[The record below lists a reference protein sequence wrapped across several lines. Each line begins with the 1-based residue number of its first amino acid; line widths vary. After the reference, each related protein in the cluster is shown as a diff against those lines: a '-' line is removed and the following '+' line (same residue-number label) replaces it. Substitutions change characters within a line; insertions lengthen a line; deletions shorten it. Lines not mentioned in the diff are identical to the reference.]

1 MIFSRQTLQL
11 RLKMEEE
18 CLGVNK
24 LHDSVETLS
33 KVPLNFTRN
42 LKLLSLNPLPHITM
56 LKKYTHCTHIFVRNL
71 LQLHYVHGS
80 ELCGDHHHDPQL
92 PPPEG
97 SHPPHAGLGKT
108 FIKLKI
114 T

>member
-1 MIFSRQTLQL
+1 MCVDKIVLFSRQTLQL

-42 LKLLSLNPLPHITM
+42 LKLLSTQSSP
-56 LKKYTHCTHIFVRNL
+56 
-71 LQLHYVHGS
+71 
-80 ELCGDHHHDPQL
+80 
-92 PPPEG
+92 
-97 SHPPHAGLGKT
+97 SHQDVKEIYSLYSY
-108 FIKLKI
+108 FC
-114 T
+114 